1 MHNSRREYKSL
12 LAQMKLLYLT
22 VISDLEKNCK
32 NIIRNSPRPN
42 ILLKLLR
49 PCSGYG
55 LRLHPKRLRCIA
67 ASQSRTKPFYH
78 FHIMVESRIDTDIR
92 LLLAWLTDCIQTRSI
107 VSLMSFISKK
117 KKCGFCPRTQ
127 SRIIRGIHLSA
138 V

>member
-92 LLLAWLTDCIQTRSI
+92 LLLAWLTDCIQTRPI

-117 KKCGFCPRTQ
+117 KCDFCPRTQ

>member
-92 LLLAWLTDCIQTRSI
+92 LLLAWLTDCIQTRPI
-107 VSLMSFISKK
+107 VSLMFFISKK
-117 KKCGFCPRTQ
+117 KNVVFVPGPNP
-127 SRIIRGIHLSA
+127 G
-138 V
+138 